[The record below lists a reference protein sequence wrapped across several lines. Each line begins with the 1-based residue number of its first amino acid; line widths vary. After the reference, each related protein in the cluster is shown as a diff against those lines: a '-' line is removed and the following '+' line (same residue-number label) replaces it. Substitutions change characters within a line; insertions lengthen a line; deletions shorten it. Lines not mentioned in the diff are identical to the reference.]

1 MGLASRPGYGVEIG
15 KDNSLKIKTMD
26 LFSKIQQSLFE
37 LESLNSQRENIKII
51 TSFVTKRLFEDA
63 ISDYSNYQISKLNAH
78 GSKIF
83 GVEITFNHY
92 SNDIV
97 IYDETRACL
106 DERFKVTLSVS

>member
-1 MGLASRPGYGVEIG
+1 
-15 KDNSLKIKTMD
+15 MD

-37 LESLNSQRENIKII
+37 LESLNSQRENIKIT
-51 TSFVTKRLFEDA
+51 TSFITKRLFEDA
-63 ISDYSNYQISKLNAH
+63 ISDYSNYHIAKLNAH

>member
-1 MGLASRPGYGVEIG
+1 
-15 KDNSLKIKTMD
+15 MD

-37 LESLNSQRENIKII
+37 LESLNSQRENIKIT
-51 TSFVTKRLFEDA
+51 TSFITKRLFEDA
-63 ISDYSNYQISKLNAH
+63 ISDYSNYQIAKLNTH

-106 DERFKVTLSVS
+106 DEKFKITLSVS